1 MEITNM
7 EKFID
12 EIDINDYE
20 ILTDSGWSNVSKIYK
35 TIPFQK
41 YIIYAGD
48 FELTAADTHI
58 VFDEN
63 YNEVFIKDLTVGDNI
78 ITQQG
83 PAEVSKIIITNEEA
97 NMYDVTVNN
106 NNHRYFTNGILSHN
120 TAAYCAAALWLTIFN
135 KNYNILICGTNQ
147 DSANDFVSDI
157 KMAIEELPLWLKP
170 GIEVWNVKK
179 LEFTNGSSIRA
190 SPVSPGIR
198 GKSLNCLTGDTE
210 ITIKDTVTDLICDCT
225 LEELE
230 EFLTNEKLTI
240 EVE

>member
-1 MEITNM
+1 M

-12 EIDINDYE
+12 EIDINEYE
-20 ILTDSGWSNVSKIYK
+20 ILTDSGWSNISKVYK

-41 YIIYAGD
+41 YTIYAGD
-48 FELTAADTHI
+48 FELSAADTHI

-63 YNEVFIKDLTVGDNI
+63 YNEVFIKDLAVGDTI

-83 PAEVSKIIITNEEA
+83 PSEVSKIIISNEEH
-97 NMYDVTVNN
+97 NMYDITVDDA
-106 NNHRYFTNGILSHN
+106 NHRYFTNGILSHN

-198 GKSLNCLTGDTE
+198 GKSLNCLTAESE
-210 ITIKDTVTDLICDCT
+210 ITIKDKYTSLVYDCR
-225 LEELE
+225 LDELE
-230 EFLTNEKLTI
+230 EYLTNEKFTI
-240 EVE
+240 ELEDID